1 MNLKPICQRAGRYV
15 EWCHDKVWLLHV
27 VFWLPWAVA
36 GGLGRYFQG
45 SGATLMGDCVASK
58 HYVQLSN
65 LVWVVFFS
73 VVVVGF
79 SVGFDVGTV
88 PWSARV
94 VFGSCGI
101 IVVDVVFVVVGD
113 V

>member
-65 LVWVVFFS
+65 LVGVVFFV
-73 VVVVGF
+73 VVVVGVR
-79 SVGFDVGTV
+79 VGVGSV
-88 PWSARV
+88 PWCLWV
-94 VFGSCGI
+94 VVGAYGI
-101 IVVDVVFVVVGD
+101 IVVDVVFGVVGD